1 MWLDDVKRWYL
12 PKIRRIKWSCHAFSI
27 TKMKNQKDQK
37 IPNFN
42 FHPKV
47 DDFPFNS
54 KVLSRAQLTI
64 AMSEHLHL
72 SANKWLVQH
81 QFFPSNYYSKWMF
94 GDFENGAEL
103 IAADKSI
110 LLSFFQLQKSND
122 RRSKRP
128 WRRTTTL
135 KNSTI
140 AIVANNEVPSLAPSS
155 KQDMVSHLPFFGIPG
170 ATTIYNFDAR
180 SGGLLKLKR
189 STNHHFQGVIVLLQQ
204 LWKKR

>member
-1 MWLDDVKRWYL
+1 M
-12 PKIRRIKWSCHAFSI
+12 
-27 TKMKNQKDQK
+27 
-37 IPNFN
+37 
-42 FHPKV
+42 KV
-47 DDFPFNS
+47 DDFPFQNM
-54 KVLSRAQLTI
+54 LSRAQLMI

-180 SGGLLKLKR
+180 GGLLKLKR

-204 LWKKR
+204 LWKKTVAHSSHGF

>member
-1 MWLDDVKRWYL
+1 M
-12 PKIRRIKWSCHAFSI
+12 
-27 TKMKNQKDQK
+27 
-37 IPNFN
+37 
-42 FHPKV
+42 
-47 DDFPFNS
+47 
-54 KVLSRAQLTI
+54 I

-135 KNSTI
+135 KKSTI
-140 AIVANNEVPSLAPSS
+140 ALRTQPTLAPSS

-180 SGGLLKLKR
+180 GQAEEEHQSSFSGGHR
-189 STNHHFQGVIVLLQQ
+189 LQ
-204 LWKKR
+204 LAEKNGSPFFPRIPVFLILTLIKWF

>member
-1 MWLDDVKRWYL
+1 
-12 PKIRRIKWSCHAFSI
+12 
-27 TKMKNQKDQK
+27 
-37 IPNFN
+37 
-42 FHPKV
+42 
-47 DDFPFNS
+47 
-54 KVLSRAQLTI
+54 
-64 AMSEHLHL
+64 MSEHLHL

-140 AIVANNEVPSLAPSS
+140 ANNENLSLAPSS
-155 KQDMVSHLPFFGIPG
+155 KQDMVSHLPFLGIPG
-170 ATTIYNFDAR
+170 ATTIYNFDALGFSSSWR
-180 SGGLLKLKR
+180 GAPIIIFRGSSFSNNSAEKNGSPILPTD
-189 STNHHFQGVIVLLQQ
+189 SIQCYF
-204 LWKKR
+204 

>member
-1 MWLDDVKRWYL
+1 
-12 PKIRRIKWSCHAFSI
+12 
-27 TKMKNQKDQK
+27 
-37 IPNFN
+37 
-42 FHPKV
+42 
-47 DDFPFNS
+47 
-54 KVLSRAQLTI
+54 
-64 AMSEHLHL
+64 
-72 SANKWLVQH
+72 
-81 QFFPSNYYSKWMF
+81 MF

-110 LLSFFQLQKSND
+110 LLLPKLFFQLQKSND

-140 AIVANNEVPSLAPSS
+140 ANNENLSLAPSS
-155 KQDMVSHLPFFGIPG
+155 KQDMVSHLPFLGIPG

-204 LWKKR
+204 L

>member
-1 MWLDDVKRWYL
+1 
-12 PKIRRIKWSCHAFSI
+12 
-27 TKMKNQKDQK
+27 
-37 IPNFN
+37 
-42 FHPKV
+42 
-47 DDFPFNS
+47 
-54 KVLSRAQLTI
+54 
-64 AMSEHLHL
+64 
-72 SANKWLVQH
+72 
-81 QFFPSNYYSKWMF
+81 MF

-180 SGGLLKLKR
+180 GGLLKLKR

-204 LWKKR
+204 L

>member
-1 MWLDDVKRWYL
+1 
-12 PKIRRIKWSCHAFSI
+12 
-27 TKMKNQKDQK
+27 
-37 IPNFN
+37 
-42 FHPKV
+42 
-47 DDFPFNS
+47 
-54 KVLSRAQLTI
+54 
-64 AMSEHLHL
+64 
-72 SANKWLVQH
+72 
-81 QFFPSNYYSKWMF
+81 MF

-180 SGGLLKLKR
+180 GQAEEEHQSSFSGGHR
-189 STNHHFQGVIVLLQQ
+189 LQ
-204 LWKKR
+204 LAEKNGSPFFPRIPVFLILTLIKWF